1 MYEREW
7 SYQVGHGSCG
17 LYVQKM
23 VYIVIEPKMSIAPP
37 PATGRKGPDRHDKML
52 HKVSNHSK
60 KPKRRNRG
68 EKYRGEEED

>member
-1 MYEREW
+1 MHEREW

-23 VYIVIEPKMSIAPP
+23 VYIVIESKMSIAPLLP
-37 PATGRKGPDRHDKML
+37 LEGQIHRHDRML

>member
-17 LYVQKM
+17 LYVQRM
-23 VYIVIEPKMSIAPP
+23 IYIVIESKMSIAPLLP
-37 PATGRKGPDRHDKML
+37 LEGQIHWLNRML

-60 KPKRRNRG
+60 KPNRRNRG
-68 EKYRGEEED
+68 EKKGGEEED